1 MFGFVS
7 LTMDALL
14 KQYRYRIFVE
24 HNRID
29 LMNIYGMLHTT
40 DKDYT
45 SYASLNEAIIND
57 YILEL
62 KHKMNLK
69 KEQKS
74 YSVTII

>member
-1 MFGFVS
+1 MFRFVS

-45 SYASLNEAIIND
+45 SYGSLYEAIIND